1 MNLSILDVSLLL
13 SADIIGNDM
22 KLNIF
27 FNFYGSILKC
37 VAQNNKLYC
46 YINVYIN
53 FANWIFNFGWIL
65 IV

>member
-53 FANWIFNFGWIL
+53 FAN
-65 IV
+65 